1 MFGGFKGDNANL
13 EKDAPSVEESLAIV
27 AAARTNFNTPKPD
40 KDHFIPNTPI
50 PQESKVSTNFTN
62 SGSIKAD
69 CVPADIVRND
79 DDYSYLNYKTCQA
92 ADEPH
97 NIASDNDTIGNFPSP
112 TELAN
117 LDEGFLASRC
127 NLGYRGNRI
136 WKLARDIVEGRIQL
150 TKIEEANKGA
160 SFSKSSNYYKLAKQ
174 LKEID
179 AFGTFTSAN
188 VLMSIKVDC
197 VPADI
202 VRNDDDYSYLNCKT
216 CQVADEPHNIASNND
231 TIGNFPSPTEL
242 ANLDEGFLASR
253 CNLGYR
259 GSRIWKLARDIV
271 EGRIQLTQL
280 EEASKGANFS
290 KSSNYDKLAKQLKE
304 IDGFGTFT
312 YDNVLMSELWHFYEK
327 TFGKLSE
334 MPCSDYK
341 LITAS
346 NMGSTSSTKKRK
358 KKC

>member
-1 MFGGFKGDNANL
+1 MAVLFWMIWEKRNSDHVGGCWSCFKDIQPRALGLLRDFAATQAPIRHHHPFISTQRVRWIPPISPQYKVNYDGAIFKEIWAAGL
-13 EKDAPSVEESLAIV
+13 GVVIRDSDGGMVGALAERIPFPPSVATVEALDGGSNHPEFGLVINDSLRLASGFHFF

-188 VLMSIKVDC
+188 VLMCMGYYHVIPTDFETIWHLRKVHVRYSTVQMVQRDIEC
-197 VPADI
+197 VYEKYAPF
-202 VRNDDDYSYLNCKT
+202 
-216 CQVADEPHNIASNND
+216 Q
-231 TIGNFPSPTEL
+231 
-242 ANLDEGFLASR
+242 FLA
-253 CNLGYR
+253 Y
-259 GSRIWKLARDIV
+259 
-271 EGRIQLTQL
+271 
-280 EEASKGANFS
+280 
-290 KSSNYDKLAKQLKE
+290 
-304 IDGFGTFT
+304 
-312 YDNVLMSELWHFYEK
+312 
-327 TFGKLSE
+327 
-334 MPCSDYK
+334 
-341 LITAS
+341 
-346 NMGSTSSTKKRK
+346 
-358 KKC
+358 

>member
-1 MFGGFKGDNANL
+1 MWGAVGLALKTFSPGPWSFSVTLQQPNLPYGTIIPLYQPKGL
-13 EKDAPSVEESLAIV
+13 WSI
-27 AAARTNFNTPKPD
+27 TPKPD

-62 SGSIKAD
+62 S
-69 CVPADIVRND
+69 R
-79 DDYSYLNYKTCQA
+79 
-92 ADEPH
+92 
-97 NIASDNDTIGNFPSP
+97 
-112 TELAN
+112 
-117 LDEGFLASRC
+117 
-127 NLGYRGNRI
+127 
-136 WKLARDIVEGRIQL
+136 
-150 TKIEEANKGA
+150 
-160 SFSKSSNYYKLAKQ
+160 
-174 LKEID
+174 
-179 AFGTFTSAN
+179 
-188 VLMSIKVDC
+188 SIKVDC

-312 YDNVLMSELWHFYEK
+312 YDNVLMCMGYYHVIPTDSETIQHLRKVHARYSTVQMVQRDIECVY
-327 TFGKLSE
+327 GKYAPFQFLAYWGQNSGTS
-334 MPCSDYK
+334 MK
-341 LITAS
+341 RRL
-346 NMGSTSSTKKRK
+346 GS
-358 KKC
+358 